1 MPFTYAYPRPA
12 VTVDAVIF
20 TMRAED
26 LAVLLIKRGKPP
38 YERHWAL
45 PGGFVD
51 EHESLERAIA
61 RELDEETG
69 IRDVAVEQLGAFG
82 DPGRDPR
89 GHTVSVA
96 YFTFVVAESHP
107 VRAGDD
113 AAEVAWVPLR
123 ELAIDTGAES
133 GASGVGSRARGGAR
147 RKKLAFDHARMIAA
161 ARDRLQERLH
171 DPRRL
176 SAFEV
181 VPARFTLTELQRVY
195 EAVFGRSLD
204 KRNFRARLLA
214 HGMVEPVAAARRTGR
229 HRPAQLYRWRHAKK
243 GR

>member
-1 MPFTYAYPRPA
+1 MPFKYAYPRPA

-26 LAVLLIKRGKPP
+26 LAVLLVKRAKAP
-38 YERHWAL
+38 YENHWAL

-51 EHESLERAIA
+51 DHESLERAIA
-61 RELDEETG
+61 RELEEETG

-96 YFTFVVAESHP
+96 YFTFVVAESRP

-113 AAEVAWVPLR
+113 AAEVAWIPLR
-123 ELAIDTGAES
+123 ELAVDVPAVGA
-133 GASGVGSRARGGAR
+133 AVRRGR
-147 RKKLAFDHARMIAA
+147 RRKLAFDHARIIGQ
-161 ARDRLQERLH
+161 ARDRLQETLH

-176 SAFEV
+176 SALEV
-181 VPARFTLTELQRVY
+181 VPPRFTLTELQRVY

-214 HGMVEPVAAARRTGR
+214 HGLVEPVAAARRTGR
-229 HRPAQLYRWRHAKK
+229 HRPAQLYRWRHARK